1 VNRWQPWVSTIARL
15 LLAGVLLA
23 AGGLKALDPLQSV
36 AAVNAYELFP
46 PAIAKIIG
54 YGQPFLE
61 IGLGLLLLVG
71 FATRLAAIATA
82 VLMVIFIAGVISVW
96 ARGLSIDCGCFGG
109 GGKIDPEDTQY
120 LQEILRD
127 LGYLILAGWLIV
139 FPRSRLALDRFDRTE
154 SSPPPIGI
162 GDPRANHHVAATPDT
177 AEKSLEEHAG

>member
-1 VNRWQPWVSTIARL
+1 MNRWQPWVSTIARL
-15 LLAGVLLA
+15 VLAGVLLA
-23 AGGLKALDPLQSV
+23 AGVLKALDPLGSV

-71 FATRLAAIATA
+71 FVTRLAAIATA
-82 VLMVIFIAGVISVW
+82 ILMVIFIAGVISVW

-109 GGKIDPEDTQY
+109 GGEIDPEDTQY

-127 LGYLILAGWLIV
+127 LGYLALAGWLII
-139 FPRSRLALDRFDRTE
+139 FPRSRFALDRFSTFE
-154 SSPPPIGI
+154 TLPP
-162 GDPRANHHVAATPDT
+162 DHDVANHGT
-177 AEKSLEEHAG
+177 AHTSLEEHAG